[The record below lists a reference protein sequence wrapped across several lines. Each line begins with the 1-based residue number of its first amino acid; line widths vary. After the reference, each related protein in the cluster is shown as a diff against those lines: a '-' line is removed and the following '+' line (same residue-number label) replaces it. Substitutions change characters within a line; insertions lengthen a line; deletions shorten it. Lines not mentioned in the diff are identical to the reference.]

1 MKNKEH
7 EQTTSNKKHKIG
19 TLVDIKTA
27 AKNYQEQDQEQ
38 RTKTRSTNKEQS
50 SQTEP
55 RTRCNHK
62 EHTNEGHRTNKHNNN
77 TYIRIT

>member
-27 AKNYQEQDQEQ
+27 A
-38 RTKTRSTNKEQS
+38 TN
-50 SQTEP
+50 
-55 RTRCNHK
+55 
-62 EHTNEGHRTNKHNNN
+62 
-77 TYIRIT
+77 

>member
-27 AKNYQEQDQEQ
+27 ATNYQEQDQEQ

-50 SQTEP
+50 
-55 RTRCNHK
+55 
-62 EHTNEGHRTNKHNNN
+62 
-77 TYIRIT
+77 